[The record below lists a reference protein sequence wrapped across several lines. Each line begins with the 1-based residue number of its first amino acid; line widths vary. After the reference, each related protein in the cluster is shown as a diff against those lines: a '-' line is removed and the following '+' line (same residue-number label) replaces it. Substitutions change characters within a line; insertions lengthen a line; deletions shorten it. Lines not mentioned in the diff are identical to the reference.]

1 MKQLIGFIIS
11 GIVGGLMVFGG
22 LQITQDQQIEES
34 TSPELEI
41 RQIADRSATLN
52 SVRMPVSFAEAAE
65 KATPAVVHIKARE
78 SEESAKNRMKK
89 LQQQDPF
96 YRFFQFDDLFPGD
109 FFQRSPF
116 GGQRGQAEFY
126 RRRGSGSGVIISQDG
141 YVVTNNHVLQFA
153 DEITVTTNDNRTF
166 EAQMVGRDETTDL
179 AVLKIEG
186 ENLPVLDFAD
196 SDKSRIGDWVL
207 AVGNPFDYLTSTV
220 TAGIISA
227 KGRNLNIIDSES
239 SIESFIQTDAAVNP
253 GNSGGALVDD
263 QGRLIG
269 INTAIATPTGVYA
282 GYSFAIPINL
292 AAKIIDDI
300 IQHGYYRRAILGIGI
315 SEMNSNLA
323 NEVGTDLTRGAL
335 ILEVGEGSSAEKA
348 GLEPNDII
356 ISVEGKDINNVSE
369 LQALV
374 GASRVGETL
383 VFSVYRNGKVEHIP
397 VTLME

>member
-11 GIVGGLMVFGG
+11 GIVGGLMVVGG
-22 LQITQDQQIEES
+22 LQLNKDQQIEES
-34 TSPELEI
+34 TFPEFEI
-41 RQIADRSATLN
+41 RQIADRSANLN
-52 SVRMPVSFAEAAE
+52 SVRMPVSFAVAAE

-78 SEESAKNRMKK
+78 SEESARDRMRK

-109 FFQRSPF
+109 LFQRSPF
-116 GGQRGQAEFY
+116 GSRGGHPEFY

-263 QGRLIG
+263 QGRLLG